1 MTTSRHFASIMRA
14 DAVQA
19 LFQPIEDLGTGA
31 IVGFEALARLKVGE
45 RLMPPAVFMP
55 GLDQDDLLRLF
66 REMLVQAIAF
76 HERARGREPHPYV
89 SVNVETS
96 LVLGDGFLEALGATL
111 AERGHSGAG
120 IVLELLE
127 GEPIMDFRRLNTR
140 LAQLR
145 DLGVTIALDD
155 IGSAY
160 SSLINIRD
168 LPIDIIKLDQ
178 TFAYGL
184 MDRPEDL
191 HFVLSLLSLARGLGK
206 RLVVEGVETP
216 EIHDAMRVLGVEYA
230 QGYAIARPMAPDL
243 APAWLAARRPR
254 STDRAPTSLLGAYAA
269 HLTVVE
275 TCKVLMSHPIPV
287 VWKEKSKNAHICG
300 IGRYFDRVGLGDTAI
315 GRAHEQFHAVMALYG
330 EDKASWQAGA
340 DGFRLALEQALVKTV
355 APTFECRPVP
365 AAG

>member
-1 MTTSRHFASIMRA
+1 MTSSRHSASIMRA

-19 LFQPIEDLGTGA
+19 LFQPIEDLATGA

-45 RLMPPAVFMP
+45 RLIPPAVFLP
-55 GLDQDDLLRLF
+55 NLDQDELLCLF
-66 REMLVQAIAF
+66 REMLGQGIAF
-76 HERARGREPHPYV
+76 LQSLPGRDPRPYL

-96 LVLGDGFLEALGATL
+96 LVMSEDFCAALRATL
-111 AERGHSGAG
+111 EERGHAGEG

-127 GEPIMDFRRLNTR
+127 GEAIVDFRRLHAR
-140 LAQLR
+140 LSQVR
-145 DLGVTIALDD
+145 ELGATIALDD

-206 RLVVEGVETP
+206 RLVVEGVETS
-216 EIHDAMRVLGVEYA
+216 EIQDAIRVLGAEYA
-230 QGYAIARPMAPDL
+230 QGYAIARPMAPNL
-243 APAWLAARRPR
+243 APAWLAARRPY
-254 STDRAPTSLLGAYAA
+254 SIDRAPTTLLGVYAA

-275 TCKVLMSHPIPV
+275 TCQVLMNQPLPIS
-287 VWKEKSKNAHICG
+287 WKEESKNPSTCG
-300 IGRYFDRVGLGDTAI
+300 IGKYFDRMGLHDTAV
-315 GRAHEQFHAVMALYG
+315 GRAHKHFHTVMALCG
-330 EDKASWQAGA
+330 EDMPRWREGA
-340 DGFRLALEQALVKTV
+340 DAFRAALEQALLKTV
-355 APTFECRPVP
+355 ASPFECRPVA